1 MITGKE
7 PYVALIRLVG
17 FDDQEEW
24 ALMVNLV
31 GFDGQSTTYLPCK

>member
-1 MITGKE
+1 M
-7 PYVALIRLVG
+7 VNMVG

-24 ALMVNLV
+24 ALMVNMV